1 MTKHFRGNDKGKEF
15 VDLRNKINRRQFVKT
30 IGGTAIAAF
39 GFPYILKASA
49 NEVVPSE
56 RITLGFIGVGKQGVG
71 LLWSFLQLPI
81 CRVVAVCDVDKQK
94 LKRAIDLVS
103 ENYGEN
109 NGCAGYADFREL
121 LARSDIDAV
130 VIAVPEHGHAII
142 AIEACKNGKD
152 VYCEKP
158 LTLTIAEG
166 RQVVEA
172 ARRYGRI
179 FQTGTMQRSDM
190 KFRRACE
197 LVRNGYIGQV
207 KSVSLCLN
215 TAGFPLYPLPCDLP
229 EEPVPEYLDW
239 DTWLG
244 PVQWRPYNSRLAPS
258 MDDKA
263 WPHWRDYDEF
273 AGGLMTDWGA
283 HHFDIAQWGLGM
295 DSSGPTEIY
304 PEDGKDIKTLTY
316 KYANGVTVVR
326 DDTMTTKSILF
337 KGTEGEVEVS
347 REFLKVKPESLARQ
361 RIGVNDIHLIESKNH
376 YANWLDCVGTREL
389 PICDVETGLRSLTV
403 CHLGII
409 AKKLGR
415 PLKWDPV
422 KERFVGDSEAD
433 RLLSRE
439 ARSPWKLA

>member
-1 MTKHFRGNDKGKEF
+1 MMTKSGMNRREF
-15 VDLRNKINRRQFVKT
+15 VKGL
-30 IGGTAIAAF
+30 GGTAIAVF
-39 GFPYILKASA
+39 GFPYVLNAAADETAA
-49 NEVVPSE
+49 NDK
-56 RITLGFIGVGKQGVG
+56 ITLGFIGVGKQGVG
-71 LLWSFLQLPI
+71 LLWSFLQLPA

-109 NGCAGYADFREL
+109 SGCAAYGDFREL

-130 VIAVPEHGHAII
+130 VIAVPEHSHAII
-142 AIEACKNGKD
+142 SIEACKNGKD

-158 LTLTIAEG
+158 LCLTIAEG
-166 RQVVEA
+166 RQMVEA
-172 ARRYGRI
+172 VRRYGRI
-179 FQTGTMQRSDM
+179 FQTGSMQRSDF

-207 KSVSLCLN
+207 KNVSLCLN
-215 TAGFPLYPLPCDLP
+215 TAGFPMYPAPCDLP
-229 EEPVPEYLDW
+229 EEPVPDYLDW

-244 PVQWRPYNSRLAPS
+244 PVQWRPYNSRLAPP

-263 WPHWRDYDEF
+263 WPHWRDYEGF

-295 DSSGPTEIY
+295 DSSGPVEVY
-304 PEDGKDIKTLTY
+304 PENEVREGAGKMPATQLTY

-347 REFLKVKPESLARQ
+347 REFLKVKPESMARQ

-376 YANWLDCVGTREL
+376 YTNWLDCVATRET

-409 AKKLGR
+409 AKQLGR
-415 PLKWDPV
+415 PLKWEPA

-439 ARSPWKLA
+439 TRSPWKI